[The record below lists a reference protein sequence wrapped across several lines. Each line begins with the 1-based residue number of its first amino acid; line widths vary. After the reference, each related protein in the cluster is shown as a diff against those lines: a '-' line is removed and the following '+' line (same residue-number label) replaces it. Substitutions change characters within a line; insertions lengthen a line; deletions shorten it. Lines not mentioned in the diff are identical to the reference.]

1 MSNKNKNQHVNEEIK
16 DELTANQTQ
25 PESVPDPEAIPAPVK
40 VNVGQKILG
49 GIRTA
54 GHWVGKNKKKILTI
68 GALAGGAVLGILNKD
83 KIADACCPGREYEG
97 DADVSLDSA
106 DISDTDSNSEG

>member
-1 MSNKNKNQHVNEEIK
+1 MSNKNKNQNVNEEIK
-16 DELTANQTQ
+16 DEVMKNQTQ
-25 PESVPDPEAIPAPVK
+25 PESAPAPEANQAPAK
-40 VNVGQKILG
+40 ANVGQKILG

-83 KIADACCPGREYEG
+83 KIASACCPDGGYEG
-97 DADVSLDSA
+97 EIENPDSV
-106 DISDTDSNSEG
+106 DSTDTDSTGEG

>member
-1 MSNKNKNQHVNEEIK
+1 MSNKNKNQNVNEEIK
-16 DELTANQTQ
+16 DEVMENQTQ
-25 PESVPDPEAIPAPVK
+25 PESAPAPEANQEPAK
-40 VNVGQKILG
+40 ANVGQKILG

-83 KIADACCPGREYEG
+83 KIASACCPDGGYEG
-97 DADVSLDSA
+97 EVENPDSIDSA
-106 DISDTDSNSEG
+106 DTGSTGED